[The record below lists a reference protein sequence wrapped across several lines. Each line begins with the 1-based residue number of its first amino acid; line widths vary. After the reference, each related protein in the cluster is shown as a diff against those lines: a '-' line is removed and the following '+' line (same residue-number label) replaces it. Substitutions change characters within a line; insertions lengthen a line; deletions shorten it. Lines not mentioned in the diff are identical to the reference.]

1 MHISFVIP
9 TRNRQHELA
18 YTLEQ
23 LERLSLHDLGGG
35 SEVVVVDNGSDRVM
49 ELPRKL
55 SNGIR
60 VTATQLGEN
69 RGTGARNIGAEH
81 ARGDWVIML
90 DDDSNLCQGPVGEY
104 LSNVDTQVAA
114 VGGEIILPS
123 GQHESGGLPEVIV
136 GCGCAIR
143 REVFLNVGGYDE
155 RFGYYAEE
163 YDLCAKLI
171 AAGHS
176 ILHTMAL
183 RFEHRKSVTGRNMNE
198 ILFRLVR
205 NNGWVIQRYAP
216 SSCRSE
222 AFDEMYARYKEIAI
236 KEDAV
241 DGYRRGCAEL
251 VQTLEAQRLTPLS
264 ASSWDRFIGVS
275 AVRESLSLQLEQYSC
290 AEVSV
295 VGSSWAKGYQQI
307 CGAIESLGHVINTSK
322 DRECIEV
329 IGSLSPGPMLDAR
342 LIYPDAIC
350 PWQIE
355 DRLIEDSASL
365 RVHS

>member
-143 REVFLNVGGYDE
+143 REVFLNVGGTTS
-155 RFGYYAEE
+155 
-163 YDLCAKLI
+163 DLDITLYWI
-171 AAGHS
+171 PIRS
-176 ILHTMAL
+176 
-183 RFEHRKSVTGRNMNE
+183 
-198 ILFRLVR
+198 LV
-205 NNGWVIQRYAP
+205 
-216 SSCRSE
+216 
-222 AFDEMYARYKEIAI
+222 
-236 KEDAV
+236 
-241 DGYRRGCAEL
+241 
-251 VQTLEAQRLTPLS
+251 
-264 ASSWDRFIGVS
+264 
-275 AVRESLSLQLEQYSC
+275 
-290 AEVSV
+290 V
-295 VGSSWAKGYQQI
+295 V
-307 CGAIESLGHVINTSK
+307 
-322 DRECIEV
+322 
-329 IGSLSPGPMLDAR
+329 
-342 LIYPDAIC
+342 
-350 PWQIE
+350 
-355 DRLIEDSASL
+355 
-365 RVHS
+365 